1 MKKALFAIALV
12 GVGFVMGSAVGSVV
26 MAIGTGIHYHKA
38 MLGNERS
45 REVMNKLNFI
55 GKEFI
60 YWKGIY

>member
-38 MLGNERS
+38 LLGNEHS
-45 REVMNKLNFI
+45 REIMDKLDFI
-55 GKEFI
+55 GKEFT
-60 YWKGIY
+60 KD